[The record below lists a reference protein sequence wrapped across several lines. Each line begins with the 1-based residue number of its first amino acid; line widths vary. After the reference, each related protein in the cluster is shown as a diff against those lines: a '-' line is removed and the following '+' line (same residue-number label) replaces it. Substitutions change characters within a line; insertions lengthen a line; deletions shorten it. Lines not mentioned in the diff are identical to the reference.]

1 MVQFPDRNLKHFIV
15 QVTIVMVSYYI
26 ALWRNILR
34 FRNSHNLPGC
44 HGLLEWLIFINDE
57 SMKCLLL
64 YTTWDHVLPSPPSIP
79 FNSREFLIA
88 HPSISL
94 LKYT

>member
-1 MVQFPDRNLKHFIV
+1 MVQFPDINLNHFIV

-34 FRNSHNLPGC
+34 FWNNRN
-44 HGLLEWLIFINDE
+44 LLFINDE
-57 SMKCLLL
+57 YMKCLLL
-64 YTTWDHVLPSPPSIP
+64 YTTWDHVLPSPFSIR
-79 FNSREFLIA
+79 FKSREFFIA